1 MLKGCAG
8 RRALPPARGFT
19 VLELVVTVTLLG
31 ILLVAALPSFGGWTR
46 NAKARS
52 AAEALQNGMR
62 TAQAEAVR
70 RNRQVVF
77 SLTADQ
83 PSLTAAAAANGSNW
97 VIRTVAVPGEDP
109 IFVQGGSLGATTAG
123 VGITGPASVCFSS
136 LGRQVAN
143 ATPGASGIAGN
154 AAVSAGTCTPPAAGT
169 PTAYDFALASAVNG
183 IDRRYRVTV
192 TLGGQVRLCDRDRSL
207 STSPDG
213 CA

>member
-1 MLKGCAG
+1 MLSRA
-8 RRALPPARGFT
+8 ALPRQRGFT

-31 ILLVAALPSFGGWTR
+31 ILLMAALPSFGGWTR

-52 AAEALQNGMR
+52 VAEALQNGMR

-83 PSLTAAAAANGSNW
+83 PSLTAAAAANGGNW

-123 VGITGPASVCFSS
+123 VSITGPASLCFSS
-136 LGRQVAN
+136 MGRQVAN
-143 ATPGASGIAGN
+143 TTPGASGISGN
-154 AAVSAGTCTPPAAGT
+154 PAVSAGSCTPPAAGT
-169 PTAYDFALASAVNG
+169 PTAYDFSMPNAVTG
-183 IDRRYRVTV
+183 VDRRYRVTV
-192 TLGGQVRLCDRDRSL
+192 SLGGQVRLCDRDRSL
-207 STSPDG
+207 ATSPDG
-213 CA
+213 CS